1 MSMHEWLKNIPMS
14 SVLLTGDSTLSETF
28 KSYKNR
34 SRICSVVGTVRNA
47 VQLVIVH
54 LRVQACKSKPETMF
68 KNCME
73 KMSNHN

>member
-54 LRVQACKSKPETMF
+54 LRVQAANHYSLNF
-68 KNCME
+68 DLDKNFITA
-73 KMSNHN
+73 